1 MPMRS
6 HSVTCHPTQVNYI
19 YLDIDQLGPEYEG
32 AVFMGQITAKIVTKT
47 TKMTMFTKYT
57 QTLKWSDCNVK

>member
-32 AVFMGQITAKIVTKT
+32 AVFHGSNNSKNSYKNHKNDNVHKIHPNTEMVR
-47 TKMTMFTKYT
+47 
-57 QTLKWSDCNVK
+57 L